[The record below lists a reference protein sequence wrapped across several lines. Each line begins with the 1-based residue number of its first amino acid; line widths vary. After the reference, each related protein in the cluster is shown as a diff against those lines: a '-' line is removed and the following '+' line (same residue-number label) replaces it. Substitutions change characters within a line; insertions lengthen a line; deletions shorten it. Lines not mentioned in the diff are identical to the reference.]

1 VPWVPAS
8 LSCYFSLVS
17 LPPFSVKE
25 HFQHKDTYALL
36 KKLDDAAYR
45 AHRSRGQVFE
55 DFLEMSVCALAGG
68 TMEEPYLQVVQ
79 RYAKGEKGKR
89 PVDLLAE
96 LFGELVNVM
105 EQTGADVLG
114 DLFQGA
120 ITYGEHGQFYT
131 PENLCAMMARMQMHK
146 EGTGKRILDPC
157 CGSGRML
164 LACAEVNRSNEF
176 YGQDIDLRC
185 VRMTA
190 INLALRNLNGYVLWG
205 NSLMGEQKL
214 AYRTAFNGSGFV
226 RELKIDEV
234 PEIPRPDQVAAPA
247 RPDAASAGMQ
257 LELFEAAPAYRRDA
271 APRPCRVEDE
281 FPRNPGCGRSSGMVS

>member
-1 VPWVPAS
+1 M
-8 LSCYFSLVS
+8 
-17 LPPFSVKE
+17 KE
-25 HFQHKDTYALL
+25 HFQHKETYTLL
-36 KKLDDAAYR
+36 KKLDDAANR
-45 AHRSRGQVFE
+45 SHRSRGQVFE

-68 TMEEPYLQVVQ
+68 TMEEPYLKVVQ
-79 RYAKGEKGKR
+79 RYAEGEKGKR
-89 PVDLLAE
+89 PVDLLAQ

-131 PENLCAMMARMQMHK
+131 PDHLCRLMAGMQMHK
-146 EGTGKRILDPC
+146 EDTGKRILDPC

-190 INLALRNLNGYVLWG
+190 INLALRNLYGYVIWG
-205 NSLMGEQKL
+205 NSLIAEQKL
-214 AYRTAFNGSGFV
+214 SYRTGFNGKGFV
-226 RELKIDEV
+226 RELNTDEV
-234 PEIPRPDQVAAPA
+234 QEMPRPDQVAAAA

-257 LELFEAAPAYRRDA
+257 LELFWHEPL
-271 APRPCRVEDE
+271 
-281 FPRNPGCGRSSGMVS
+281 